1 MPQWRPPKRLND
13 RFQKRPLR
21 PPSASRK
28 GLCWLVERFGQ
39 RTRIQVEF
47 ESDLEERLNGEI
59 ETHLFRI
66 TQESLTNVARHSSA
80 KKVSIQ
86 LSSRDGQVRL
96 IIEDNGIGI
105 ATDDPRP
112 MSSLGL
118 VGITARAEQ
127 CGGWVR
133 LEPAD
138 PTGLRVIVEVP
149 LVKSEESAG

>member
-1 MPQWRPPKRLND
+1 MPQWRPPKRLTD
-13 RFQKRPLR
+13 RFQKRPLGL
-21 PPSASRK
+21 PFAGRK
-28 GLCWLVERFGQ
+28 GLRGLVEKFGQ

-47 ESDLEERLNGEI
+47 KSDLAERLHGEI

-96 IIEDNGIGI
+96 VIEDNGIGI

-118 VGITARAEQ
+118 VGMTARAEQ

-138 PTGLRVIVEVP
+138 PTGLRVVVEVP